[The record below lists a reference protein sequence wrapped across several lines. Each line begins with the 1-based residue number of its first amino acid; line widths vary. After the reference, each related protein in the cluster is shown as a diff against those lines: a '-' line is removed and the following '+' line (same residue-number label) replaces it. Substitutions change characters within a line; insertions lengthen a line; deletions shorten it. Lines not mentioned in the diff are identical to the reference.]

1 MYVLAVACLAKNLLV
16 CYQNHILYE
25 GLVLTL
31 TQREYVRFKV
41 MQVLESNPN
50 LSQRELAEELGVSL
64 GSVNYCVKSLVSKGL
79 IKVKSFVKSNNKI
92 GYSYY
97 LTPQGIYEKSEM
109 TVHFLKCKNQE
120 FAMLKAEIV
129 ELQAEVEKSTDEKT

>member
-1 MYVLAVACLAKNLLV
+1 M
-16 CYQNHILYE
+16 
-25 GLVLTL
+25 TL

-79 IKVKSFVKSNNKI
+79 IKVKNFVKSDNKI

-109 TVHFLKCKNQE
+109 TVYFLKCKKQE

-129 ELQAEVEKSTDEKT
+129 ELQAEVKKSTDVKT